1 MKIVIDGLCNPSLL
15 EWEIPFGVPEPEL
28 IFYQQHFDAFI
39 LRTFLYLT
47 ILSEI
52 VLSQFFDQFPEVM
65 PVAVQ
70 HSYLM
75 TLLHPFPRNVMDG
88 RSIPQ
93 QIVTLWMRIKCCDD
107 QDVHL
112 SLPQP

>member
-15 EWEIPFGVPEPEL
+15 EREIPFCVPEPEL

-65 PVAVQ
+65 PVAQ
-70 HSYLM
+70 L
-75 TLLHPFPRNVMDG
+75 PDDPAAP
-88 RSIPQ
+88 IPAQ
-93 QIVTLWMRIKCCDD
+93 CNGWPKYPATDRYALDEDKM
-107 QDVHL
+107 L
-112 SLPQP
+112 